1 VCTGVTKEA
10 ATILSQLPAPLH
22 IIAFTGFGRTGKS
35 YSSLKLL
42 GKSKTA
48 SEIREALAPSSSA
61 SSEAGVEF
69 SSQSGNI
76 PCTHGVSFPSSFL
89 IPNRLI

>member
-1 VCTGVTKEA
+1 VTKEA

-35 YSSLKLL
+35 
-42 GKSKTA
+42 KTA
-48 SEIREALAPSSSA
+48 SVVREALSPSA
-61 SSEAGVEF
+61 SLAPGETGVEF

-76 PCTHGVSFPSSFL
+76 PCTVSNVTL
-89 IPNRLI
+89 IFEAWN